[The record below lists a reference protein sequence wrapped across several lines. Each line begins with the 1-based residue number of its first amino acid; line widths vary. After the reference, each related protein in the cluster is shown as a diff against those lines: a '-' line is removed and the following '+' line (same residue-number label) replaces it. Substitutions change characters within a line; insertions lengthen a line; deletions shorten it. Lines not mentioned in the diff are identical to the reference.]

1 MGVLKDHAGGKYL
14 RADDIDG
21 VGQNNGRV
29 LTILDF
35 TEADVSRE
43 SDEQSELKPIIHF
56 KDDGVKPMVLN
67 KTNLNFVLGH
77 YGDEEHK
84 IIGKKVLVWVDDN
97 VQYAGNRVKGLRLAA
112 PRVEDPDAD
121 PSDPEKRPDTGPA
134 FADDIPF

>member
-14 RADDIDG
+14 RSEDIDG
-21 VGQNNGRV
+21 IGQQAGSV
-29 LTILDF
+29 YTILDF

-43 SDEQSELKPIIHF
+43 SDDHSEMKPVVHF

-67 KTNLNFVLGH
+67 KTNLNFILGH
-77 YGDEEHK
+77 FGDDETK

-112 PRVEDPDAD
+112 AIVKKDETDPGE
-121 PSDPEKRPDTGPA
+121 SFG
-134 FADDIPF
+134 DDIPF